1 MTTLVVAR
9 KEFADAR
16 RSRMLWV
23 IVGLIAAMTA
33 LAAGVVAL
41 IPGAQGGPATAIG
54 AASQFAAILVPI
66 MALIAGYLSIA
77 GERESGSLKVLLG
90 LPTTR
95 EEVVVGKF
103 LGRAAVVAVG
113 VAAGFAVAGVVTAV
127 VFGTVPVVAFLGIIA
142 LTAALGVSFV
152 GIATGISAVT
162 ATRSRAM
169 TLAVGT
175 YLALTLL
182 WDLLPQGVHLLLTG
196 SMPGLTVPG
205 WFLLL
210 DGASPSGAY
219 DVLVQGLLMG
229 GNGALAGRLGG
240 DVPLYLHEGVFV
252 LVLALWTVLPV
263 ALGLRRFRVADLS

>member
-23 IVGLIAAMTA
+23 IVALIASMTA
-33 LAAGVVAL
+33 LAAGVVAV

-54 AASQFAAILVPI
+54 AASQFAGMLVPI

-95 EEVVVGKF
+95 GEVVVGKF

-113 VAAGFAVAGVVTAV
+113 VAAGFAVAGVVTAL
-127 VFGTVPVVAFLGIIA
+127 VFGTVPVVAFLGVVG

-152 GIATGISAVT
+152 GIAIGISAVT

-182 WDLLPQGVHLLLTG
+182 WDLVPQGLHLILTG
-196 SMPGLTVPG
+196 TMPGLTVPG

-219 DVLVQGLLMG
+219 DVLVQGLLMS
-229 GNGALAGRLGG
+229 GNGALAARLGG
-240 DVPLYLHEGVFV
+240 EVPLYLHEGVFLLV
-252 LVLALWTVLPV
+252 LVLWTVLPV